1 MSLRLHNTLTRTTEA
16 FEPIDAGHV
25 RMYVCGITVYD
36 LCHVGHARMMI
47 AFDVVQRWLKASGLR
62 VTYVRNITDIDDK
75 IIRRAVERG
84 IPIRQLTDEMT
95 AAMHHDIGALG
106 VELPTHEPR
115 ATDYVSEM
123 IGLIGLLEQRGLAYR
138 ASGGDVN
145 FSVRRFPGYG
155 RLSGKSI
162 DQLRAGERVAVLEGG
177 KDDPL
182 DFVLWKA
189 AKPDEPADAKYD
201 APFGPGRPGW
211 HIECSAM
218 SHALLGE
225 QFDIHGGGMDLQFPH
240 HENEIAQ
247 SDGAFHLGTGRSFV
261 RCWLHNGFVNID
273 NEKMSKSLGNF
284 FTIRDVLKHYDGE
297 TVRFFM
303 LRAHYRSPLN
313 YSDAGLD
320 DARQALRRLY
330 TALGAASARAQ
341 TGSIDWSE
349 PHAAR
354 FKAAM
359 DDDLN
364 TPIAMSVLF
373 DLAGEVNRTHSSDAA
388 GLLVALG
395 GTLGLLQQP
404 PEQYLQAGGDIA
416 ESHIQAQIAVRA
428 AAKAAKNFAESDRIR
443 DALAAQGIVLKD
455 TPAGT
460 TWVKA

>member
-1 MSLRLHNTLTRTTEA
+1 
-16 FEPIDAGHV
+16 
-25 RMYVCGITVYD
+25 
-36 LCHVGHARMMI
+36 
-47 AFDVVQRWLKASGLR
+47 
-62 VTYVRNITDIDDK
+62 
-75 IIRRAVERG
+75 
-84 IPIRQLTDEMT
+84 
-95 AAMHHDIGALG
+95 
-106 VELPTHEPR
+106 
-115 ATDYVSEM
+115 
-123 IGLIGLLEQRGLAYR
+123 
-138 ASGGDVN
+138 
-145 FSVRRFPGYG
+145 
-155 RLSGKSI
+155 
-162 DQLRAGERVAVLEGG
+162 
-177 KDDPL
+177 
-182 DFVLWKA
+182 
-189 AKPDEPADAKYD
+189 
-201 APFGPGRPGW
+201 
-211 HIECSAM
+211 
-218 SHALLGE
+218 
-225 QFDIHGGGMDLQFPH
+225 
-240 HENEIAQ
+240 
-247 SDGAFHLGTGRSFV
+247 
-261 RCWLHNGFVNID
+261 
-273 NEKMSKSLGNF
+273 
-284 FTIRDVLKHYDGE
+284 
-297 TVRFFM
+297 M

-388 GLLVALG
+388 GLLRALG